1 MTINADKSMDFIMIE
16 AIDQSLFESEEF
28 QETTNEKM
36 IEKLKRAGFQIENYY
51 EEGKRGYQITKHFKN
66 IDDVSTREELVADLG
81 LENLAEV
88 GMLFQVKPGFLK
100 NQYQAK
106 FTTQEQNLLIGDAQ
120 TENTEDDF
128 SDLKEQ
134 LEIQF
139 SVKLP
144 HKPLT
149 ANASITE
156 ENGKMLT
163 WNLLDMQEDNIAFSF
178 ELYNLETV
186 IFIIIGGIFFLI
198 LLFALFHILIR
209 PKKKRIL
216 PEFSENS
223 SFSNSNF

>member
-134 LEIQF
+134 LEG
-139 SVKLP
+139 
-144 HKPLT
+144 
-149 ANASITE
+149 IT
-156 ENGKMLT
+156 NTTGINTM
-163 WNLLDMQEDNIAFSF
+163 EDF
-178 ELYNLETV
+178 ETV
-186 IFIIIGGIFFLI
+186 IRNGNLNVSQIVDAGAFNYRCKMEDQGFWVGDEDYAFNYNFLFGIVIGIIFLYCN
-198 LLFALFHILIR
+198 L
-209 PKKKRIL
+209 
-216 PEFSENS
+216 
-223 SFSNSNF
+223 